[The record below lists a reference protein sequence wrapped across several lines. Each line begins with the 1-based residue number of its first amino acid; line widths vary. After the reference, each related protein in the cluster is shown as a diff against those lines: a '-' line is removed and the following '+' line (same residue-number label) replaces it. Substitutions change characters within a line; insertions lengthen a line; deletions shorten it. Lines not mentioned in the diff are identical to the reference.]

1 MRFRRLLIPAL
12 LLACS
17 LPAWAGAGE
26 RGDAAASAQ
35 RFTLRLT
42 AGNASNEI
50 EVRVSADGSQY
61 VITANGAI
69 PPAAGC
75 RNPPGEPT
83 ELRCARASIAAI
95 VVEANGGNDTIAA
108 ARACSAYMLL
118 SGGAGF
124 DDLIGGANADE
135 IRGGPG
141 PDAPLRPR
149 RPRSALRRRR
159 QRPAPRR
166 RRQGLP
172 ARWPRHRR
180 RLRRPR
186 PRRPAGIAAG
196 VTLLRS
202 GPSPRQ
208 PRASPSTPPSGGIA
222 PGGAQPRPQTR

>member
-1 MRFRRLLIPAL
+1 MSFRRLLIPAL

-35 RFTLRLT
+35 RYTLRLT

-50 EVRVSADGSQY
+50 DVRVSADGLQY

-83 ELRCARASIAAI
+83 ELRCARASIAGI
-95 VVEANGGNDTIAA
+95 VVEANGGNDTITAA
-108 ARACSAYMLL
+108 TGVSAYMLL

-124 DDLIGGANADE
+124 DDLLGGANADE

-141 PDAPLRPR
+141 PDVIFGRAGPDQLF
-149 RPRSALRRRR
+149 
-159 QRPAPRR
+159 
-166 RRQGLP
+166 GDGGND
-172 ARWPRHRR
+172 
-180 RLRRPR
+180 RLR
-186 PRRPAGIAAG
+186 GG
-196 VTLLRS
+196 VGKDFLRG
-202 GPSPRQ
+202 GPG
-208 PRASPSTPPSGGIA
+208 TDVVSGG
-222 PGGAQPRPQTR
+222 PGRDDQRE